1 MVKTALVTSN
11 LSEEMIKAG
20 KYLIEQLDLTNSEI
34 KSFFWL
40 FFPEEK
46 TWKLIIA
53 SPIVEKEGPRN
64 FYKRIIDIN
73 REVERHQEET
83 ISLNNIIVTGLKN
96 EIVKLL
102 GFLIGTDDSIS
113 GIRCS
118 GNTINGTYIE
128 DAYIYR
134 SNILNS

>member
-1 MVKTALVTSN
+1 MVKNALVTEM

-20 KYLIEQLDLTNSEI
+20 KELLKQLDSTKSEV
-34 KSFFWL
+34 KSCFWF

-53 SPIVEKEGPRN
+53 SPLVREEGPRS
-64 FYKRIIDIN
+64 FYKRIVDIN
-73 REVERHQEET
+73 RQIENSEKKT
-83 ISLNNIIVTGLKN
+83 ISLNNIVTVNTEN

-102 GFLIGTDDSIS
+102 GFSVKTDNNIS
-113 GIRCS
+113 NIRFT
-118 GNTINGTYIE
+118 GNTVNGIYIE

-134 SNILNS
+134 SSI